1 VTTSKWW
8 SVAVVA
14 GVLVLA
20 GCGGDSGSASGR
32 DLAGRTFVS
41 TSATP
46 ALVAGTRLRV
56 SFTDGHLSAQAGC
69 NTMGGKVVFDGD
81 TLVLT
86 EVGQTEMG
94 CEPRLMQQDER
105 VAAFLTSKPT
115 WSLDGDTLVLG
126 KASTRVTLVDRKVAE
141 PDRPLR
147 GTTWVVEDTGD
158 GDTVS
163 HTGGPVATLQFDATT
178 LRGSSGCNTV
188 TAGIAVRDSTIA
200 VTSPVWTDRRCLQAA
215 PYEDAM
221 RAVLQGNVT
230 FAIDGDAL
238 RLTGS
243 GGTSIGLRAGG
254 LRAGH

>member
-1 VTTSKWW
+1 MSKWW
-8 SVAVVA
+8 AIAA
-14 GVLVLA
+14 GVGLLALA
-20 GCGGDSGSASGR
+20 GCGGDSGSGSGR
-32 DLAGRTFVS
+32 DLDGRTFVS

-56 SFTDGHLSAQAGC
+56 SFTDGHVSAQAGC
-69 NTMGGKVVFDGD
+69 NTMGGTVAFDGD
-81 TLVLT
+81 TLVVT
-86 EVGQTEMG
+86 EMGQTEMG

-105 VAAFLTSKPT
+105 IATFLTSKPR
-115 WSLDGDTLVLG
+115 WSLDGDSLVLT

-147 GTTWVVEDTGD
+147 GTTWVVDDVGD

-163 HTGGPVATLQFDATT
+163 HAGGPVATLQFDATT
-178 LRGSSGCNTV
+178 LRGSSGCNSV
-188 TAGIAVRDSTIA
+188 TAGIAVHGPTITVSA
-200 VTSPVWTDRRCLQAA
+200 PTWTDRRCLQAA

-221 RAVLQGNVT
+221 RAVLQGDVT

-243 GGTSIGLRAGG
+243 GGTSIGLRAG
-254 LRAGH
+254 H

>member
-1 VTTSKWW
+1 MSKWW
-8 SVAVVA
+8 AVPVVAVVVGLTACGSDA
-14 GVLVLA
+14 GVNRS
-20 GCGGDSGSASGR
+20 GGASG
-32 DLAGRTFVS
+32 DLTGRTFVS

-69 NTMGGKVVFDGD
+69 NTMGGTVAFDGD

-105 VAAFLTSKPT
+105 IATFLTSKPT
-115 WSLDGDTLVLG
+115 WSLHGDTLVLT

-141 PDRPLR
+141 PDKPLR

-163 HTGGPVATLQFDATT
+163 HAGGPAATLQFDTTT
-178 LRGSSGCNTV
+178 LRGSSGCNSV
-188 TAGIAVRDSTIA
+188 TAGIVVHDSTIT
-200 VTSPVWTDRRCLQAA
+200 VGTPVWTDRRCLQAA

-221 RAVLQGNVT
+221 RAVLQGDVD

-238 RLTGS
+238 RLTGA
-243 GGTSIGLRAGG
+243 GGTSIGLRAG
-254 LRAGH
+254 H